1 MDKKE
6 FNQPSFLSKVII
18 ICAIIGLPLIAYW
31 GIADHQFINF
41 DDNVYVV
48 ANYHVKYGF
57 SLENIKWAFGFTDVS
72 YWHPLTNISHMLD
85 CQIFGVKAGSHLLV
99 NLVLHISNALL
110 LFLIILRM
118 TGARFKAALIALLFA
133 IHPLNVESV
142 AWVAERKTLLSALFL
157 MVALYFYIIYTEKKK
172 IWKYVVIMCL
182 YALGLMSKPIILI
195 FPFLLLVLDYWP
207 LQRFQ
212 GWDPGRPVRLSDL
225 RHPVKKFMAL
235 CKSNNGIIVL
245 EKVPFGILSL
255 LSLYISMLSVL
266 KYKFLIN
273 YQAVPIDLRIEN
285 LFTSIIQYLRNLAW
299 PVELSIYYP
308 FPKSISTW
316 YFFLALVSIVLVTF
330 IIFKMRKKHP
340 WLITGW
346 FWFLIA
352 LLPASGLIQAGLW
365 PAMANRFMYLPLM
378 GIFIMLIWEGDES
391 IKGRYSQPLKAIL
404 CAVLLIYL
412 VSLTRFQNLYFSN
425 SYVLFN
431 RCLEVVGD
439 NDTAFNRIGDALA
452 ALGRNEEAMLWYAK
466 SMKYEPRSA
475 IAYNNYGVLLFNK
488 GDDQNARPYFQ
499 QAIKLDPNLIVAYV
513 QLGLIES
520 RRGNGDEAIKF
531 VEKAFQIDQ
540 DDLNVQ
546 SAFGTILLKQGR
558 IPEAIQRF
566 LFVVKRDPGNIPDRI
581 NLAQAYEETGLN
593 NEALSEY
600 ETLQKLIDK
609 NKGYIYYRMA
619 GIYSEQNKLKDCVD
633 YLEAAWKDRFNVPE
647 YLTSDVRFKNF
658 RKTPAYRAF
667 LENHK
672 MKIKD

>member
-1 MDKKE
+1 MDKKG
-6 FNQPSFLSKVII
+6 FNWRPFLIKAII
-18 ICAIIGLPLIAYW
+18 LCAIVGLPLIAYW
-31 GIADHQFINF
+31 DIANHQFINF

-57 SLENIKWAFGFTDVS
+57 SLENIKWAFGFTDIS
-72 YWHPLTNISHMLD
+72 YWHPLTNISHMMD

-99 NLVLHISNALL
+99 NLALHIFNALL

-133 IHPLNVESV
+133 VHPLNVESV

-157 MVALYFYIIYTEKKK
+157 MAALYFYVLYTEKKK
-172 IWKYVVIMCL
+172 IWMYVAILCL
-182 YALGLMSKPIILI
+182 YAFGLMSKPIILI

-212 GWDPGRPVRLSDL
+212 GWDPGSSVRLSDFQ
-225 RHPVKKFMAL
+225 HPVQKFIAL
-235 CKSNNGIIVL
+235 CKSHNGIIVL
-245 EKVPFGILSL
+245 EKLPFGILSL

-273 YQAVPIDLRIEN
+273 YQAVPIGLRIEN
-285 LFTSIIQYLRNLAW
+285 LFTSIIQYLRNVAW

-308 FPKSISTW
+308 FPKSIPAW
-316 YFFLALVSIVLVTF
+316 YFFLALLSVLLVTF
-330 IIFKMRKKHP
+330 IVYKMRENRP

-352 LLPASGLIQAGLW
+352 LLPAGGLIQAGLW
-365 PAMANRFMYLPLM
+365 PALANRFMYLPLI
-378 GIFIMLIWEGDES
+378 GIFMMLIWEGDES
-391 IKGRYSQPLKAIL
+391 IKGRYSRPLKTIL
-404 CAVLLIYL
+404 CVVLLVYL

-488 GDDQNARPYFQ
+488 GDDLNALPYFQ
-499 QAIKLDPNLIVAYV
+499 QAIKLDPNLIIAYI

-520 RRGNGDEAIKF
+520 RRGNGNEAIKF

-540 DDLNVQ
+540 DDLNVH

-558 IPEAIQRF
+558 VAEAIQRF
-566 LFVVKRDPGNIPDRI
+566 LFVVKRDPSNIPDRI
-581 NLAQAYEETGLN
+581 NLAQAYEETGQSN
-593 NEALSEY
+593 NALIEY
-600 ETLQKLIDK
+600 ETLQEMIHK
-609 NKGYIYYRMA
+609 NKGYIYYRIA
-619 GIYSEQNKLKDCVD
+619 GIYSEQNKLKECVD
-633 YLEAAWKDRFNVPE
+633 YLEAARKDGFNVPE

-658 RKTPAYRAF
+658 RQTPAYGAF
-667 LENHK
+667 LEKHK
-672 MKIKD
+672 Q